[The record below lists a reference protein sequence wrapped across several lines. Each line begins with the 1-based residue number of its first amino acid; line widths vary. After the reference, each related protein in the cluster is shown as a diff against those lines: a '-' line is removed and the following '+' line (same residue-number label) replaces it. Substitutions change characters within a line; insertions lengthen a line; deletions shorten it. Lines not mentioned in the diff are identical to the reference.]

1 MTQPRVTIIGL
12 GLIGGS
18 IGLAL
23 KSSTK
28 SVQVVGHDLEPGIGR
43 LAQKRGAVDRSAL
56 NLLDAC
62 EDADLVVIAAPIMAI
77 RETLEL
83 IGPHLK
89 QGCVVTDTAT
99 LKEPVLAWAAQ
110 TLPAG
115 VSFVGGDP
123 LLKPDSVPDELAAA
137 HGLEAA
143 RPDLFEG
150 ALYVLCPSADTSPRA
165 VKRVTDMIGLLKARA
180 FYVDPIE
187 HDGMRAAVEGLPM
200 MASLAIMQQ
209 ASGSPGWQETRKLAD
224 HVFGAAT
231 ASLVG
236 DPQNQS
242 VEALL
247 NADHLISRIDALVR
261 DLIHLREWIA
271 TDNTEELQRAFTQ
284 AESARTRWLI
294 GRNEGR
300 WEEETA
306 DLGIKGTLGSL
317 GDMLGAG
324 FLDRRPKDE

>member
-1 MTQPRVTIIGL
+1 
-12 GLIGGS
+12 
-18 IGLAL
+18 
-23 KSSTK
+23 
-28 SVQVVGHDLEPGIGR
+28 
-43 LAQKRGAVDRSAL
+43 L
-56 NLLDAC
+56 NLINAC
-62 EDADLVVIAAPIMAI
+62 EDADLVILAIPITAI
-77 RETLEL
+77 RETLGL

-99 LKEPVLAWAAQ
+99 LKEPVLAWAAE

-123 LLKPDSVPDELAAA
+123 LLKPDAVPDELASAQ
-137 HGLEAA
+137 GLEAA
-143 RPDLFEG
+143 RPDLFDG
-150 ALYVLCPSADTSPRA
+150 ALYVLCPSAETPPRA

-180 FYVDPIE
+180 FYVDPVE

-209 ASGSPGWQETRKLAD
+209 AGGSPGWQETRKLAD

-236 DPQNQS
+236 DPTNQS
-242 VEALL
+242 AQALL
-247 NADHLISRIDALVR
+247 NADHLIPRIDALVR

-271 TDNTEELQRAFTQ
+271 TDNSEELQRAFTQ
-284 AESARTRWLI
+284 AESARSRWLI
-294 GRNEGR
+294 DRNEGK
-300 WEEETA
+300 WEEELA

-324 FLDRRPKDE
+324 FFDRRPKDE

>member
-110 TLPAG
+110 ALPAG

-247 NADHLISRIDALVR
+247 NADHLIPRIDALVR